1 LANLLE
7 HRDFSHLEIE
17 AAKYKSTSLILRNA
31 YPPNNLAKSIQTSRR
46 GIICMDWI
54 PTLTDR
60 EGPIYLRIVTALAA
74 DVECGRLLRGQQLPT
89 HRALAKALQID
100 LTTVTRAYIEARHR
114 GLTEARVGQG
124 TFVAESLSHPRRAT
138 SPWSEFDLSMILPP
152 QPLEADLE
160 GRLTRGIAAIQRE
173 VGFSAL
179 LTYRDAGGS
188 RAERD
193 IAAGWLRSRIADAHG
208 DRLVICPGTQS
219 ALFNLLVALT
229 SPGDVVLTEALTY
242 PGIKAAAG
250 YAGVRLVGV
259 PMDESG
265 ILPDA
270 LEEACRRH
278 TPKAVYLIA
287 TIHNPTTATMPLSR
301 RQEVAEI
308 LRRNDVLLLEDD
320 AYGALEPHAVPLAS
334 LIPERAYFAASLSK
348 CIAPGLRVSFL
359 MTPDHGSAEL
369 LVRAFNASVQMPSP
383 LMVALVVR
391 WLQDGS
397 VDAIVGAIRSE
408 AAARQKLAAGV
419 LAGYEY
425 FRHPNGHHIWIPL
438 PRNWSGAEFALH
450 VHRQG
455 LAIVPAESFR
465 VGGTTPQAV
474 RISLGAA
481 SSRSELVRALGV
493 VAAALKSSAAR
504 KRNV

>member
-1 LANLLE
+1 ME
-7 HRDFSHLEIE
+7 
-17 AAKYKSTSLILRNA
+17 
-31 YPPNNLAKSIQTSRR
+31 
-46 GIICMDWI
+46 WI

-60 EGPIYLRIVTALAA
+60 EGPIYLRIVAALTA
-74 DVECGRLLRGQQLPT
+74 DVERGRLLRGQQLPT
-89 HRALAKALQID
+89 HRALAKALRID

-124 TFVAESLSHPRRAT
+124 TFVAESLAHPRRAA

-173 VGFSAL
+173 IGFSAL

-188 RAERD
+188 RAERE
-193 IAAGWLRSRIADAHG
+193 IAAGWLRSRVADAHG

-219 ALFNLLVALT
+219 ALSNLLVTLI
-229 SPGDVVLTEALTY
+229 SPGEIVLTEALTY

-259 PMDESG
+259 PMDENG

-270 LEEACRRH
+270 LEAACRRH
-278 TPKAVYLIA
+278 APKAVYLIP

-308 LRRNDVLLLEDD
+308 LLRNDVLLLEDD
-320 AYGALEPHAVPLAS
+320 AYGAFEPDAVPLAS
-334 LIPERAYFAASLSK
+334 LIPERTYFAASLSK

-359 MTPDHGSAEL
+359 ITPDRGSAEL
-369 LVRAFNASVQMPSP
+369 MARALRASVQMPTP
-383 LMVALVVR
+383 LMVALIVR

-397 VDAIVGAIRSE
+397 VDAIIGAVRSE
-408 AAARQKLAAGV
+408 ATARQKLAAGV
-419 LAGYEY
+419 LARHDY

-438 PRNWSGAEFALH
+438 SRNWSGAEFALH

-455 LAIVPAESFR
+455 LAIVPAASFR
-465 VGGTTPQAV
+465 VAGGTPQAV
-474 RISLGAA
+474 RVSLGAA
-481 SSRSELVRALGV
+481 SGRPELVRALGV
-493 VAAALKSSAAR
+493 LAAALKLSTPR
-504 KRNV
+504 TRVG